1 MMAAMR
7 RHRDERGTAI
17 VEFALVAPIL
27 FLILFGIIEFG
38 FVFKDSLTLTNMTRS
53 GVRTGAAVGNA
64 TSPDADFQI
73 LQAIAGASGAL
84 SANINYV
91 IIFKASSNS
100 GTVPAT
106 CLTAAATPTIPDGVD
121 TASAQCNIY
130 TSTQISDVEG
140 AGATWASQPTSR
152 WGCSAGTWDSYYCPG
167 SRIVSQSAGP
177 DYLGVYIS
185 AHHSTITGFFHA
197 LTLSDTSVMRLEPQT
212 P

>member
-1 MMAAMR
+1 MRKR

-17 VEFALVAPIL
+17 VEFALIAPIL

-84 SANINYV
+84 SSNINYV
-91 IIFKASSNS
+91 IVFKASSSS
-100 GTVPAT
+100 GTVPSA
-106 CLTAAATPTIPDGVD
+106 CITAAQGGTQGV
-121 TASAQCNIY
+121 SGECNIY
-130 TSTQISDVEG
+130 SPTEISTIKSQ
-140 AGATWASQPTSR
+140 TWAQQSGTGN
-152 WGCSAGTWDSYYCPG
+152 WGCGTTTWDGDYCPG

-177 DYLGVYIS
+177 DYLGVSIS
-185 AHHSTITGFFHA
+185 AHHSNVTGFFHS
-197 LTLSDTSVMRLEPQT
+197 LTMTDTSIMRLEPQT